1 MRATVTAARVD
12 SGQTASGQ
20 TGSGPTGSDEEQ
32 SFRFGFDAPVFA
44 GHFPAEPILPG
55 VFQIEMARQAAEAE
69 LDRSLA
75 ITRIVKAKFSR
86 VIKPEELVKVVVK
99 CEQREGCIRAVA
111 TFTVGGKAAG
121 KCALE
126 LTAPDGD
133 RP

>member
-1 MRATVTAARVD
+1 MRATVTASRVET
-12 SGQTASGQ
+12 GQP
-20 TGSGPTGSDEEQ
+20 GSGRAGSNEEQ
-32 SFRFGFDAPVFA
+32 SFRVGSDAPVFA

-55 VFQIEMARQAAEAE
+55 VFQIEMARQAAEEE

-86 VIKPEELVKVVVK
+86 VIKPEELVSVVVK
-99 CEQREGCIRAVA
+99 CKQLEDGIRAVA
-111 TFTVGGKAAG
+111 TFTVGGEAAG

-126 LTAPDGD
+126 LIARDRD